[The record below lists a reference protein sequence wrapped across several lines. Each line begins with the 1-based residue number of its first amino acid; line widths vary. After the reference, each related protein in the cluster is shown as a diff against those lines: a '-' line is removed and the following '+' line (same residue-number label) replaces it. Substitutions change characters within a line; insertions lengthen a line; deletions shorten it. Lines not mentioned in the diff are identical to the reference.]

1 MFHCALSMLTP
12 WLRQEQK
19 TREKSASSV
28 NTQNTHKHINIFI
41 SLFFFSYFITIVV
54 HTNNTKTNISKTR
67 SSRDKNKQKKMA
79 IKTNFVWK
87 IIVYNY
93 NVCTHLL
100 LTDKERPKPHTRS
113 HMGHEISWMWE
124 DVECVH
130 NILWYILRRGIYPS
144 FIHHTFRRSEEGLL
158 YYYYYSLSSII
169 WRNRWNYCMFS
180 FLSLSVKVCLFTHS
194 FA

>member
-1 MFHCALSMLTP
+1 MCAHIYYSQTK
-12 WLRQEQK
+12 RD
-19 TREKSASSV
+19 
-28 NTQNTHKHINIFI
+28 QN
-41 SLFFFSYFITIVV
+41 
-54 HTNNTKTNISKTR
+54 HT
-67 SSRDKNKQKKMA
+67 
-79 IKTNFVWK
+79 
-87 IIVYNY
+87 
-93 NVCTHLL
+93 
-100 LTDKERPKPHTRS
+100 HTRS

-180 FLSLSVKVCLFTHS
+180 FLSLCEGVIVYSLLCLVTKTHS
-194 FA
+194 SLPFSSFWMSKSFIKYFR